1 MRIILNNREEIIDDQ
16 EITLQQLIDLKNYS
30 FRMLV
35 TKVNDKLV
43 KKDDRSACPVRDGDK
58 VTVLH
63 LVSGG

>member
-1 MRIILNNREEIIDDQ
+1 MNIILNNREEFIEAS
-16 EITLQQLIDLKNYS
+16 EITLQQLVDLKNFT

-35 TKVNDKLV
+35 TKVNDRLV
-43 KKDDRSACPVRDGDK
+43 KKEDRDGYPIRDGDK